1 MSIRIKQAIYDY
13 GNTDQYGDPEHNVTI
28 SAQADIT
35 NDEDR
40 NIEYIESSL
49 ILCDKDGL
57 PVAQYNHNKERFL
70 PPSESTSF
78 SIGFHVDE
86 ELLEGQYDEEL
97 LKEKYNDAKLKLV
110 VIPHTS
116 YYAKIPSIPLADSS
130 FTVTGTEEKINV
142 DNLVTIEAVSVYH
155 RSAGDENSKTC
166 DVIVNCLI
174 TNLTDSYINKCVVK
188 VNLFDSAERELAETM
203 VEKPILPQAK
213 AMIELE
219 LYDFSLYRLKNSRIQ
234 PELKI
239 DMQLPPMMS
248 ESTLTLAKYNY
259 IIEVKGEGE
268 DIQLAIPPQEARD
281 FARENNHNLEDLFN
295 KNEYGDEDDEDDDK
309 YGNEDDEDD
318 DKYDDEDEKNNN
330 LKNLFNKKY
339 NFSDCKTIASYY
351 GPKYYWLEVSIH
363 SKSGDEELDLPNEGL
378 KFAKIKEPDWEKI
391 ARQSYLRHYDEEF
404 DFISI
409 TSSEQFACYEEFS
422 WFRGN
427 LILSEPIDLDKLKFN
442 INSFGGLVSIEY
454 DDQQI
459 YVHVKDDNDNGN
471 EYEDEYEDFDEME
484 RKRPELPS
492 YSINR
497 L

>member
-188 VNLFDSAERELAETM
+188 VNLFDSAERELAENM

-239 DMQLPPMMS
+239 DMPLPPMMS

-259 IIEVKGEGE
+259 IIEVKSSEGE
-268 DIQLAIPPQEARD
+268 DIQFAIPTQEAWD
-281 FARENNHNLEDLFN
+281 FAFARENNHYLEDLFH
-295 KNEYGDEDDEDDDK
+295 
-309 YGNEDDEDD
+309 
-318 DKYDDEDEKNNN
+318 EK
-330 LKNLFNKKY
+330 
-339 NFSDCKTIASYY
+339 CETIASYY
-351 GPKYYWLEVSIH
+351 GPMNYAFFIY
-363 SKSGDEELDLPNEGL
+363 SKSGGEKLHLPNPNKTL
-378 KFAKIKEPDWEKI
+378 KFERIKEPNWKKV
-391 ARQSYLRHYDEEF
+391 AKQNYLRHYDDEDF

-409 TSSEQFACYEEFS
+409 TLYDYFS
-422 WFRGN
+422 VYQDFIWFRGN
-427 LILSEPIDLDKLKFN
+427 LILSEPFDLDKLKLKIFT
-442 INSFGGLVSIEY
+442 NSFGELASIEY

-459 YVHVKDDNDNGN
+459 YVKDEY
-471 EYEDEYEDFDEME
+471 EYEDRDRIE

-492 YSINR
+492 YTIDYLTEEYEEDEDGNLGRMIELRVSDHEEYEEYDEEGDHEEYEEYEDDD
-497 L
+497 